1 MIFDFALN
9 NCCERNQY
17 ITFIN
22 ISVCAII
29 NIICWKWKILE
40 PFKLLTVF
48 LHEFSHA
55 SACWLTGGKVKAI
68 G

>member
-1 MIFDFALN
+1 MNFDFSLQS
-9 NCCERNQY
+9 CCDKNQNTTY
-17 ITFIN
+17 I
-22 ISVCAII
+22 AILCCI
-29 NIICWKWKILE
+29 LVNIICWKCKILE

-55 SACWLTGGKVKAI
+55 SACWITGGKVKGI